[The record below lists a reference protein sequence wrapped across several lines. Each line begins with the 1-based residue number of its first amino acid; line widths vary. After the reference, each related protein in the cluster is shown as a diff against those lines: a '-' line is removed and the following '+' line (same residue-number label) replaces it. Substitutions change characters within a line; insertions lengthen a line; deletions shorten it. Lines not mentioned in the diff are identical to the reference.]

1 MGLLDEAIK
10 EHLELKR
17 RRGADPEDVAREE
30 REALGPAVREVR
42 ESMTGDQGPAAAEA
56 VAAADAAEAGD
67 VAVEGASETT
77 SGAEAPDHPESAPG
91 TDPSPPP
98 PAEPAVDQATQ

>member
-17 RRGADPEDVAREE
+17 RRGADPNDLAREE

-42 ESMTGDQGPAAAEA
+42 ESMTGEEGAA
-56 VAAADAAEAGD
+56 
-67 VAVEGASETT
+67 AVEGAP
-77 SGAEAPDHPESAPG
+77 AVAPAVEPE
-91 TDPSPPP
+91 PPEG
-98 PAEPAVDQATQ
+98 PAEPPHAAAPAPEAEPTAPPAADPPDQATQVFD

>member
-10 EHLELKR
+10 EHLSLKR

-42 ESMTGDQGPAAAEA
+42 ESMSDEAPSAVAEGAAGADGTPEPAPAPAAA
-56 VAAADAAEAGD
+56 AAPPAEDPVPAAQE
-67 VAVEGASETT
+67 
-77 SGAEAPDHPESAPG
+77 
-91 TDPSPPP
+91 PP
-98 PAEPAVDQATQ
+98 PAAEEPAPPAPEAGESS